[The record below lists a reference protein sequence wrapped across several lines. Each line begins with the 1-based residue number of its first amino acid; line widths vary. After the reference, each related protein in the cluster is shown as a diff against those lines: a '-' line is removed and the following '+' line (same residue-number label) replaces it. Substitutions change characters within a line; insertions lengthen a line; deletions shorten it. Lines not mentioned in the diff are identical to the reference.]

1 MDLITNV
8 LSIKGVTNLTETIIA
23 SLCNFGTPDDP
34 RIPTDEEKWT
44 AIQRVASDLL
54 KISDWTQLPD
64 SGLSG
69 NNLNGRGI
77 GMICDLFKMTFKR
90 LTALCFQPNQR
101 RNNGSQ

>member
-1 MDLITNV
+1 MDLITSV

-64 SGLSG
+64 SGLSVLKQFEWQG
-69 NNLNGRGI
+69 YWD
-77 GMICDLFKMTFKR
+77 DLR
-90 LTALCFQPNQR
+90 SLQDDFQTPDSVVFPTQPAEE
-101 RNNGSQ
+101 